1 MTKRG
6 FYGTILSLTIEVQES
21 EEMETNPYVVWEL
34 CVIVIALLLIR
45 GVLGEIAASL
55 KKIADKD

>member
-1 MTKRG
+1 
-6 FYGTILSLTIEVQES
+6 
-21 EEMETNPYVVWEL
+21 METNPYVVWEL